1 MFKSMYYD
9 IGGYDMKYDEFR
21 EMCHKAWSERYN
33 YLCIDMTKNKN
44 DGKYR
49 ISNER
54 KTTYIDCIPE
64 TEPFKKNIQV
74 YSNVF
79 CKQIHSH
86 SFK

>member
-1 MFKSMYYD
+1 
-9 IGGYDMKYDEFR
+9 MKYDEFK

-44 DGKYR
+44 DGKVKPH
-49 ISNER
+49 ILIVFLKLNL
-54 KTTYIDCIPE
+54 
-64 TEPFKKNIQV
+64 FKKNIQV
-74 YSNVF
+74 HLNVL